1 MEFLKTIL
9 LACGSAFVTGLFTI
23 MLSNLT
29 YKREQKRK
37 QEMRDEQI
45 LKKLDEIEN
54 KLNQHIE
61 DDERYRVEEGRTRF
75 LRFCDECRRG
85 VLHTEEHWND
95 IIKDIDVYKEYC
107 MHHVDYQNERAV
119 RTIDYLIE
127 KYDEHIK
134 NNTFLGGKAQ

>member
-45 LKKLDEIEN
+45 LKKIDEIEN
-54 KLNQHIE
+54 KLNLHIA

-107 MHHVDYQNERAV
+107 MRHADYQNERAV

>member
-45 LKKLDEIEN
+45 LKKLDEIES
-54 KLNQHIE
+54 KLNRHIA
-61 DDERYRVEEGRTRF
+61 DDERNRVEEGRTRF

>member
-1 MEFLKTIL
+1 MELLKTIL

-54 KLNQHIE
+54 KLNRHIA
-61 DDERYRVEEGRTRF
+61 DDERNRVEEGRTRF

-107 MHHVDYQNERAV
+107 IRHADYKNERAV

>member
-54 KLNQHIE
+54 KLNLHIA

-75 LRFCDECRRG
+75 PRFCDECRRG

>member
-54 KLNQHIE
+54 KLNRHIA

-107 MHHVDYQNERAV
+107 MRHVDYQNERAV

>member
-54 KLNQHIE
+54 KLNLHIA

>member
-9 LACGSAFVTGLFTI
+9 LACSSAFVTGLFTI

-54 KLNQHIE
+54 KLNLHIA

-107 MHHVDYQNERAV
+107 VRHADYKNERAV